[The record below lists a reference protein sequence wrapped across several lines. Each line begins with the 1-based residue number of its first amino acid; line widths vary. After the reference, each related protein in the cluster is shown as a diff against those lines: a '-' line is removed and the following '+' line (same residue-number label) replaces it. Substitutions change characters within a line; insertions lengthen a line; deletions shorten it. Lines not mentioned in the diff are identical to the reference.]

1 MAKSELSPL
10 EAFQRYGS
18 LGPDFLTWTLVR
30 VLADDL
36 PAPPSEPMLK
46 VDVQGPLLFLA
57 EGGEAKK
64 INLSGDEAAM
74 APEVLAA
81 LRQGKKLI
89 RAKLLFTALEDTW
102 QFTLDAETFDVRGVK
117 LPVPAMS
124 DIEKYFEMR
133 LEALARLNLFID
145 EMFEGFLVLRLDPE
159 AWKTEAAAWKKLA
172 QSGQ

>member
-1 MAKSELSPL
+1 MAKNELSPL
-10 EAFQRYGS
+10 EAFQRYS
-18 LGPDFLTWTLVR
+18 ALGPDFLTWVLVR
-30 VLADDL
+30 VLNDDL
-36 PAPPSEPMLK
+36 PPLQAEPSLK
-46 VDVQGPLLFLA
+46 VDIQGPLLFMA

-74 APEVLAA
+74 APEVLSA

-89 RAKLLFTALEDTW
+89 RTKLIFTAMEDTW

-145 EMFEGFLVLRLDPE
+145 EMFEGFLSLRLNPDE
-159 AWKTEAAAWKKLA
+159 WKAEAAAWKKLA
-172 QSGQ
+172 MKG